1 VARKQ
6 PGGGELDDW
15 QERRIFRPCGRDLV
29 LGRRSHVPAFKLRIG
44 HAARSDEPLRKFHDV
59 IGGTI
64 CMGSDF
70 TAIMEPADGHRQPT
84 EEEFRAEALRWLPSV
99 SRYARLLTRNKSDA
113 DDLAQ
118 ETFLRAYLS
127 WTTFRPGS
135 DCRKWLFTICRHLFL
150 RAQQRDSRIVGVDD
164 PEADIEGTAE
174 LFWEAEASGLTDL
187 FNRIDLGPAI
197 ERGLHAIQPEYRE
210 AVILVD
216 VEDCSYADAAA
227 AIGVPVGTIRSRL
240 FRGRRLLQQ
249 TLMEHAR
256 DIGLGT
262 PASSRNDDEGVLA

>member
-1 VARKQ
+1 M
-6 PGGGELDDW
+6 D
-15 QERRIFRPCGRDLV
+15 
-29 LGRRSHVPAFKLRIG
+29 
-44 HAARSDEPLRKFHDV
+44 
-59 IGGTI
+59 
-64 CMGSDF
+64 
-70 TAIMEPADGHRQPT
+70 PADSHGQPT
-84 EEEFRAEALRWLPSV
+84 EEEFRAEALRWLPNV
-99 SRYARLLTRNKSDA
+99 SRYARLLTRDKSDA

-150 RAQQRDSRIVGVDD
+150 RAQHRDSRVIGVDD
-164 PEADIEGTAE
+164 PEADIQQTAD
-174 LFWEAEASGLTDL
+174 LYWEAAANGLADL

-216 VEDCSYADAAA
+216 VEDYSYADAAA
-227 AIGVPVGTIRSRL
+227 TVGVPVGTIRSRL

-249 TLMEHAR
+249 ALMEHAR
-256 DIGLGT
+256 DIGLGAPDT
-262 PASSRNDDEGVLA
+262 SQNGDERILA